1 VWQGAFLPMTSC
13 RKTNTVKLL
22 GVRKKNAQV
31 TRAPPPRAPVAGND
45 CFSLANYNDCPRW
58 WWWWE
63 LK

>member
-1 VWQGAFLPMTSC
+1 MTSC